1 MNYNLQVLFIINDEL
16 DIINEFSHIIKKKNI
31 NIFINKLEN
40 NIKGEECENNIN
52 IFKNIRDLQNIIF
65 NYVIIHDISSYT
77 FLDDIKNII
86 NNDTLIYI
94 YTSLSNEHLS
104 KINFKNYIR
113 KYIKKNYNPIFP
125 LQNIIKNIQDKNYE
139 IISLKIHK
147 SNNYIIYGNN
157 NIYEIIIK
165 CV

>member
-1 MNYNLQVLFIINDEL
+1 MNYNLQVLFIVNDEL

-31 NIFINKLEN
+31 NIFINKLEK

-52 IFKNIRDLQNIIF
+52 IFKNISELQNIIF

-86 NNDTLIYI
+86 NNNTLIYI
-94 YTSLSNEHLS
+94 YTSLSNENLS

-113 KYIKKNYNPIFP
+113 KYIKKNYNPIFS
-125 LQNIIKNIQDKNYE
+125 LQNIIKYIENKNYE